1 MVVDYLFRVV
11 HAAVTDLDG
20 VSVED
25 FSELVIFG
33 KVLVYWGEEFV
44 SNVGAGVLA
53 KKEGCTRGCCCVVGF
68 SVCLFWLVRAVVCGG
83 IHFRRVLSG
92 TEGRLGQRMLCQMIG
107 TTVVC

>member
-33 KVLVYWGEEFV
+33 KVLHI
-44 SNVGAGVLA
+44 GAANRHIIINFENDFAIFLSVIWTLFA
-53 KKEGCTRGCCCVVGF
+53 LQILQLGCYNITNYF
-68 SVCLFWLVRAVVCGG
+68 PF
-83 IHFRRVLSG
+83 
-92 TEGRLGQRMLCQMIG
+92 
-107 TTVVC
+107 TTYDDQQ

>member
-33 KVLVYWGEEFV
+33 KVLVYQGEEFV
-44 SNVGAGVLA
+44 SDVGAGVLA
-53 KKEGCTRGCCCVVGF
+53 KRKVVPEDERDKSFIKKETPR
-68 SVCLFWLVRAVVCGG
+68 SPKTEL
-83 IHFRRVLSG
+83 RV
-92 TEGRLGQRMLCQMIG
+92 
-107 TTVVC
+107 